1 MCLFT
6 RLWPDVARLQ
16 NDGNEDRVTLPT
28 PPHTEAERHAR
39 TLLERAIVRARLV
52 LLWEKM
58 WPPFASMAAVVAVF
72 LALSFLGLW
81 ETVPG
86 YARIVGVLLF
96 VAALAIA
103 GRRLFP
109 FRLPTRA
116 ECLTRLDTRSAL
128 SHRPATALAD
138 QLATRP
144 EDPVSAAL
152 WRAHLARARNVVH
165 RLTPGAPR
173 SDMPKRDPYALRVL
187 AGLALV
193 ATFLMAPG
201 DHLARLKAAFD
212 WQNLSTPAP
221 YRLDAWVD
229 PPRYTGRP
237 PIVLPG
243 LRPDAP
249 PPSAEAMD
257 TVLDVP
263 EGSVLVVRGAGL
275 DPSSARISGDI
286 VLAVPEAGENAP
298 PPGEG
303 ELRFSITGEG
313 SLSLRAPNRQTLTWH
328 FRALADLPP
337 SISFLK
343 PPASGQRNALAL
355 AYRVEDDYG
364 VKEATARF
372 APLPPAPPLFPRPGS
387 SAPQAPEKPLV
398 DAPDFALSLP
408 PGGRT
413 GSVQMNKDLTAHPW
427 AGAKVRM
434 SLHARDEAEQDAQS
448 EPHELTLPERR
459 FTQPVSRALIDER
472 RRLALDPASRRRLV
486 AVLTALTTAP
496 DQFTPKA
503 GEYLGLRT
511 ALARAKLARNNED
524 LRALV
529 DYLWDVAVQ
538 IEDGRLSDAERALQ
552 AAQEAL
558 REALEN
564 GADDAEIARLTED
577 LRQAMAR
584 LLSQMAQQA
593 QHNDGTDRPLDQNTR
608 VVTPQE
614 LQRMLEQM
622 ENLARSGNREAAR
635 QMLDQLQAMMENLRS
650 GNPQAGNQ
658 QGQQQGEL
666 GKMIQEQ
673 QKLRDRTW
681 RQQRRNGEAEQGQN
695 PGEGES
701 FEQLQQEQQGLRERL
716 DKMREA
722 LRRQQQVPTGDEG
735 EKGREAMGQAG
746 QAFDN
751 ATEAMQ
757 DAEDALGEGDG
768 RGALEAEGRALQAL
782 RRGAQALAQG
792 QQGQQGG
799 GSASGQTDPMGRPP
813 GGQQGMGDDFTV
825 KVPDEMDAQ
834 RARRVLE
841 ELRRRLEDAGR
852 PRQELDYLE
861 RLLEGQ

>member
-1 MCLFT
+1 M
-6 RLWPDVARLQ
+6 
-16 NDGNEDRVTLPT
+16 TLPT
-28 PPHTEAERHAR
+28 PPQTEAERHAR
-39 TLLERAIVRARLV
+39 TLLERAVARARLV
-52 LLWEKM
+52 LLWERI
-58 WPPFASMAAVVAVF
+58 WPALAIMLAVVAAF
-72 LALSFLGLW
+72 LAFSFLGLW
-81 ETVPG
+81 EVLPG
-86 YARIVGVLLF
+86 FARIIALLVFAGGLVL
-96 VAALAIA
+96 A
-103 GRRLFP
+103 GRGLFP
-109 FRLPTRA
+109 LRLPTRA
-116 ECLTRLDTRSAL
+116 DALARLDTHSAL

-138 QLATRP
+138 QLASRP

-152 WRAHLARARNVVH
+152 WRAHLARARGVAH
-165 RLTPGAPR
+165 RLRPGLPR
-173 SDMPKRDPYALRVL
+173 SDTARRDPYALRAL

-193 ATFLMAPG
+193 ASFFMAPG
-201 DHLARLKAAFD
+201 DHLARIRAAFD

-249 PPSAEAMD
+249 PPSAAVMN

-263 EGSVLVVRGAGL
+263 EGSILVVRGAGL
-275 DPSSARISGDI
+275 DPSSARLSGNI
-286 VLAVPEAGENAP
+286 VLDVPEAGAHAP
-298 PPGEG
+298 PPAEG
-303 ELRFSITGEG
+303 ELRFAIRGEG
-313 SLSLRAPNRQTLTWH
+313 SLTLRAPNRQSLTWR
-328 FRALADLPP
+328 FNALADLPP
-337 SISFLK
+337 AISFLK
-343 PPASGQRNALAL
+343 PPAGGQRNALAL

-364 VKEATARF
+364 VKEATAHF
-372 APLPPAPPLFPRPGS
+372 TALPPEPPLFPRPGS
-387 SAPQAPEKPLV
+387 SAPLPPGKPLV
-398 DAPDFALSLP
+398 EPPDFALTLP

-434 SLHARDEAEQDAQS
+434 SLHARDEAGQDARS
-448 EPHELTLPERR
+448 DAHELALPERR
-459 FTQPVSRALIDER
+459 FTQHLARALVDER
-472 RRLALDPASRRRLV
+472 RRLALDPANRRRLV
-486 AVLTALTTAP
+486 AVLHALTTAP
-496 DQFTPKA
+496 DQFEPGA

-511 ALARAKLARNNED
+511 ALARAKLARNDDD

-552 AAQEAL
+552 AAQQAL
-558 REALEN
+558 REALER
-564 GADDAEIARLTED
+564 GAGEEEIGRLTED

-584 LLSQMAQQA
+584 MLSQLAQQA
-593 QHNDGTDRPLDQNTR
+593 QRGDGTDRPLDQNSR

-635 QMLDQLQAMMENLRS
+635 QLLDQLQAMMENLRA
-650 GNPQAGNQ
+650 GNPQAGGQ

-681 RQQRRNGEAEQGQN
+681 RHQRRSGEPEQGA
-695 PGEGES
+695 GEGEN
-701 FEQLQQEQQGLRERL
+701 FQQLQQEQQGLRERL
-716 DKMREA
+716 GQLREA
-722 LRRQQQVPTGDEG
+722 LRRHQQIPDGAES
-735 EKGREAMGQAG
+735 EANREAMGQA
-746 QAFDN
+746 AEALDR
-751 ATEAMQ
+751 AAEAMQ
-757 DAEDALGEGDG
+757 DAEDALGESDG

-782 RRGAQALAQG
+782 RRGAQAMA
-792 QQGQQGG
+792 QGQQGG
-799 GSASGQTDPMGRPP
+799 GGSAGGQTDPMGRPL
-813 GGQQGMGDDFTV
+813 GGQAGMGDDFTV
-825 KVPDEMDAQ
+825 KVPDEVDAQ

-861 RLLEGQ
+861 RLLDGQ